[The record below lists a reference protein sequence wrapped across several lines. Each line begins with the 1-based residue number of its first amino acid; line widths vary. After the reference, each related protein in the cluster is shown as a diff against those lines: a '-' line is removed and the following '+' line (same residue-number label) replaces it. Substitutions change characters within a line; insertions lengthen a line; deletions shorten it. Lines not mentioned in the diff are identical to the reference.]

1 MGPPCPARP
10 ARHCVAGNGD
20 AMDDRLNGRWG
31 DGTVELDLQL
41 RARSPGGSFSG
52 ACSGHPMQGC
62 APRSTG
68 ANAVFAGAVQGAGRP
83 AAMAGV
89 LFLDAPG
96 GSPVLLLMHSR
107 PGHEPQTLLLRPQAG
122 AEAPPAVPGLALPR
136 GGRTLDASRL
146 RLVNL
151 DPQSPLRLLDL
162 LADADGRCVGTLA
175 SPAEQRGA
183 VQGFAG
189 PQGLALT
196 APTPDGDSL
205 CLAGWVDRDAGTAA
219 FGVCRARA
227 LAYAQRR
234 AAVSWRLESFRIT
247 RG

>member
-1 MGPPCPARP
+1 MRPPLPGAAGSTLGP
-10 ARHCVAGNGD
+10 
-20 AMDDRLNGRWG
+20 MDDRLSGRWG
-31 DGTVELDLQL
+31 DGAVELDLLL
-41 RARSPGGSFSG
+41 RVHSPGGSFSG

-62 APRSTG
+62 APGTVG
-68 ANAVFAGAVQGAGRP
+68 ANKVFAGAVQGEDQP

-96 GSPVLLLMHSR
+96 GSPLLLLMHSR
-107 PGHEPQTLLLRPQAG
+107 PGQDPQTLMLRPLAG
-122 AEAPPAVPGLALPR
+122 PEAPPAVAGLALPR
-136 GGRTLDASRL
+136 GGRTLDLQGL
-146 RLVNL
+146 RLVNR

-162 LADADGRCVGTLA
+162 LTDADGRCVGTLA

-196 APTPDGDSL
+196 AATPDGDSL
-205 CLAGWVDRDAGTAA
+205 CLAGWVDRVAGTAG

-227 LAYAQRR
+227 LAYAQRQ
-234 AAVSWRLESFRIT
+234 AAVSWRLESFLIT
-247 RG
+247 LG